1 MAPLAANTRQRSHS
15 VGEIYH
21 MLPCCLGPGLT
32 ERRCREDDDDDDDD
46 GGAGDDDDDVIPTAG
61 MKGNCGA

>member
-32 ERRCREDDDDDDDD
+32 ERRCREDDDDDD
-46 GGAGDDDDDVIPTAG
+46 GGAGDDDDVIPTAG
-61 MKGNCGA
+61 MKRNCGA